1 MGQLATWS
9 CFTVTPLCF
18 LNFSDLFS
26 WGIALAAL
34 SPLYVVQLGET
45 VSNWAGD
52 NFLTQNTDSEVRI
65 NELQKLVWSRQR
77 SFE

>member
-1 MGQLATWS
+1 MPLGLASLLLLCVFLT
-9 CFTVTPLCF
+9 FQICF
-18 LNFSDLFS
+18 LGVLL
-26 WGIALAAL
+26 LAAL